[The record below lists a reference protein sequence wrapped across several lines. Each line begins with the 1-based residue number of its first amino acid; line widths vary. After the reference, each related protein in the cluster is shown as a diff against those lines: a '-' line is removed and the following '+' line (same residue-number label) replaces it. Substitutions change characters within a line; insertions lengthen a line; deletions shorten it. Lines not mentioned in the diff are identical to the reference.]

1 MMAGFEMTAR
11 ITPGALPSL
20 VTVYERKPDR
30 TTPAVGI
37 RVTFQTPGKSS

>member
-1 MMAGFEMTAR
+1 MMADFAMTAR

-20 VTVYERKPDR
+20 VRVYERTPGR
-30 TTPAVGI
+30 TTPAART